1 MGEYILF
8 GRDRQL
14 SEIPR
19 QTWEGHL
26 AEAPD
31 HSRERLSFMSED
43 HHRVRYF
50 VVRELPTSGRPI
62 EPGMISQAL
71 QLPLAQV
78 GVILDELE
86 KNLFFLVR
94 GEQGAVAWAF
104 PVTVEPTPH
113 RLEFSTGEQLYA
125 A

>member
-8 GRDRQL
+8 GQDRQM

-19 QTWEGHL
+19 QMWEDHL
-26 AEAPD
+26 ARAPK
-31 HSRERLSFMSED
+31 HSKHRLSFMSED

-50 VVRELPTSGRPI
+50 VVRELPAHGAPI

-71 QLPLAQV
+71 QLPLEQV

-94 GEQGAVAWAF
+94 SEKGAVAWAF
-104 PVTVEPTPH
+104 PVTVQPTPH
-113 RLEFSTGEQLYA
+113 RLEFSTGERLYA

>member
-1 MGEYILF
+1 MGGYILF
-8 GRDRQL
+8 GRDRQI

-19 QTWEGHL
+19 QMWEGHL
-26 AEAPD
+26 AGAPD
-31 HSRERLSFMSED
+31 HSKHRLSFMSED

-50 VVRELPTSGRPI
+50 VVRELPAHGAPI

-71 QLPLAQV
+71 QLPLEQV

-86 KNLFFLVR
+86 KNLVFLVR
-94 GEQGAVAWAF
+94 DEQEAVAWAF

>member
-8 GRDRQL
+8 GRDRQM
-14 SEIPR
+14 SEVPR
-19 QTWEGHL
+19 QMWEDHL
-26 AEAPD
+26 AGAPD
-31 HSRERLSFMSED
+31 HSRHRLSFMSED

-50 VVRELPTSGRPI
+50 VVRELPTHGAPI

-71 QLPLAQV
+71 QLPPEQV
-78 GVILDELE
+78 GVILAQLE

-94 GEQGAVAWAF
+94 DEQGAVVWAF
-104 PVTVEPTPH
+104 PATVQPTPH
-113 RLEFSTGEQLYA
+113 RLEFNTGEQLYA

>member
-8 GRDRQL
+8 GRDRQI

-19 QTWEGHL
+19 QMWEDHL
-26 AEAPD
+26 AGAPE
-31 HSRERLSFMSED
+31 HGKHRLSFMSED

-50 VVRELPTSGRPI
+50 VVRELPTSGAPI
-62 EPGMISQAL
+62 EPAMISQAS
-71 QLPLAQV
+71 QLPLEQV
-78 GVILDELE
+78 EAILDQLE

-94 GEQGAVAWAF
+94 DDKGAVAWAF
-104 PVTVEPTPH
+104 PVTVQPTPH
-113 RLEFSTGEQLYA
+113 RLEFNTGEQLYA